1 MFNILAI
8 KELLDAEGLP
18 FDIQEDGTLD
28 PYPEPNAPTPAQ
40 QTQAEAIRDAHNPA
54 TLSKQ
59 QEIDAARAA
68 LAEIRKYLLKQLIS
82 ATPET
87 PTQQVAAMKL
97 IANGNTY
104 LAQIM
109 SNQLTAMNTAF
120 GWSLTNNP
128 TTNQTRIQYIITIEL
143 LTGVLPQG

>member
-1 MFNILAI
+1 MFNRLAI
-8 KELLDAEGLP
+8 KELFEAQGLP
-18 FDIQEDGTLD
+18 FDVDDAGQLY
-28 PYPEPNAPTPAQ
+28 PYPEPNAPTPQ
-40 QTQAEAIRDAHNPA
+40 QTLDAEAIVAAHNPA

-59 QEIDAARAA
+59 QEIDQARAA

-87 PTQQVAAMKL
+87 PTQQVAAMKA